1 MLNSAAGE
9 DFYRSRGDEQSIHLN
24 RRNNAQFPTGSFCC
38 ELPDSSD
45 VNHTLCVSLGKQ
57 AVTNDN
63 KFFGLYYIL

>member
-1 MLNSAAGE
+1 MLNNAAGE
-9 DFYRSRGDEQSIHLN
+9 DFYRGRGYDQSIRLS
-24 RRNNAQFPTGSFCC
+24 RRENAQFPTGSFCC